1 MMVSGIY
8 YILRTGQPWRDLPTE
23 FGSWAS
29 VYTRF
34 RRWSRSGLRSQM
46 LTLLTAEACGMMR
59 SVDCTHIKVH
69 QDASNAAGGA
79 GAQAIGKTK
88 GGSNTKLA
96 VIVDG
101 LGRAVGL
108 NLVAGNRH
116 DLRAVEPLME
126 QFSGCMA
133 IADRGFDAKSF
144 RGKLLRC
151 DATSAKLAAETLYT
165 DAALT
170 GRQHRWC
177 NAPRTRGRS
186 ERLATRPQA
195 WV

>member
-1 MMVSGIY
+1 
-8 YILRTGQPWRDLPTE
+8 
-23 FGSWAS
+23 
-29 VYTRF
+29 
-34 RRWSRSGLRSQM
+34 M

-59 SVDCTHIKVH
+59 SVDCAHIKVH

-116 DLRAVEPLME
+116 DLRRPARDLI
-126 QFSGCMA
+126 SGCTP
-133 IADRGFDAKSF
+133 D
-144 RGKLLRC
+144 
-151 DATSAKLAAETLYT
+151 TLNNSIGVNGHNG
-165 DAALT
+165 L
-170 GRQHRWC
+170 
-177 NAPRTRGRS
+177 
-186 ERLATRPQA
+186 
-195 WV
+195 